1 MAGFIISNHRLF
13 DPSSALSCTIHQGP
27 GGTYFSITMHNQHML
42 HTVRI
47 YKNGVFFGEAAPG
60 QTYFRDDFLATDR
73 VRLYNLQAATFLQD
87 ASLNTDWLVNAYLTF
102 FLHGRDYSFGQ
113 RHLGRR
119 SLKICISQT
128 PPFKAF

>member
-27 GGTYFSITMHNQHML
+27 GGTYFSITVHNQHML

-102 FLHGRDYSFGQ
+102 TYTGGITVSVSAILDEGR
-113 RHLGRR
+113 
-119 SLKICISQT
+119 
-128 PPFKAF
+128 